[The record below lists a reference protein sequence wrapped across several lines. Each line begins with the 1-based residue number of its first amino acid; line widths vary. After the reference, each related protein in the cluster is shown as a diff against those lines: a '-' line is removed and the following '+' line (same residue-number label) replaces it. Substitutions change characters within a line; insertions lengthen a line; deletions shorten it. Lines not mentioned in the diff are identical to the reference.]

1 MIRLMTDP
9 HTTTFRAALYARVS
23 TEDRQAREDSIAWQ
37 RSVAAAV
44 IEGSGGR
51 IVVEYLDVAVS
62 RSLPWSRRP
71 EAARLLSDCSRRDR
85 GFDAVVIGEP
95 QRAFSGAQFALT
107 FPLFV
112 HHGVEIWV
120 PEVGGRV
127 DPDSEAH
134 DLVMS
139 LFGGLSKAER
149 ARIQRRVRN
158 AMQTM
163 ARAGGR
169 YLGGRP
175 PYGYRL
181 VSMRE
186 HPNAEKAR
194 LGATLNR
201 LEPDPT
207 TAPNVQRIFRER
219 LAGRSCSA
227 IARML
232 NESDILS
239 PSAADRAR
247 NSHRDPNGWAA
258 SAVRAI
264 LTNPRYTGHKV
275 APADGH
281 VRRMRWNPPDT
292 WIWSPEQTHQPLV
305 DRDSWD
311 RVQTTPNREPRAP
324 RRHDTR
330 YLLRGRVH
338 CAVCGR
344 RMTGTNQGNDRRYYR
359 CELRRSRPGA
369 RIDHPVDVYVREQP
383 LVEAL
388 DDWLNELFAP
398 DRAAE
403 TARTIVQSA
412 AHDPARKSRVDQAQH
427 SLADARRKLAQ
438 YRAALDGGADPAT
451 VTAWITEAAAQERAV
466 LGELEHLA
474 AQAPAPLSVDE
485 AVAVVDWLGGMPGLL
500 QHADQADR
508 AALYA
513 ALGVSATYDPR
524 TRSAELAVAIPRSAK
539 NVSEGGLAARSN
551 AASHP
556 RRAARVLMFTVARH
570 VRRDPMTRAQCHRE
584 VDSRTG

>member
-9 HTTTFRAALYARVS
+9 HSTTFRAALYARVS
-23 TEDRQAREDSIAWQ
+23 TEDRQAPEDSIAWQ
-37 RSVAAAV
+37 RSVASAL
-44 IEGSGGR
+44 IEASGGR
-51 IVVEYLDVAVS
+51 IEVEYLDVGVS

-71 EAARLLSDCSRRDR
+71 EAARLLSDCGRRDR

-112 HHGVEIWV
+112 HHGIELWV

-158 AMQTM
+158 AMETM

-207 TAPNVQRIFRER
+207 TAPIVRRIFGER
-219 LAGRSCSA
+219 LAGKSYSA

-232 NESDILS
+232 NEAAILS

-264 LTNPRYTGHKV
+264 LTQ
-275 APADGH
+275 PALH
-281 VRRMRWNPPDT
+281 
-292 WIWSPEQTHQPLV
+292 
-305 DRDSWD
+305 
-311 RVQTTPNREPRAP
+311 
-324 RRHDTR
+324 
-330 YLLRGRVH
+330 
-338 CAVCGR
+338 
-344 RMTGTNQGNDRRYYR
+344 
-359 CELRRSRPGA
+359 RSRGLEP
-369 RIDHPVDVYVREQP
+369 P
-383 LVEAL
+383 
-388 DDWLNELFAP
+388 
-398 DRAAE
+398 
-403 TARTIVQSA
+403 TA
-412 AHDPARKSRVDQAQH
+412 
-427 SLADARRKLAQ
+427 
-438 YRAALDGGADPAT
+438 
-451 VTAWITEAAAQERAV
+451 
-466 LGELEHLA
+466 
-474 AQAPAPLSVDE
+474 
-485 AVAVVDWLGGMPGLL
+485 
-500 QHADQADR
+500 
-508 AALYA
+508 
-513 ALGVSATYDPR
+513 
-524 TRSAELAVAIPRSAK
+524 
-539 NVSEGGLAARSN
+539 
-551 AASHP
+551 
-556 RRAARVLMFTVARH
+556 
-570 VRRDPMTRAQCHRE
+570 
-584 VDSRTG
+584 